1 MMCRDATEETMSVCV
16 YMHRTLAEC
25 SLIKGVL
32 TMHRNEIDVPR
43 FMNAIMRLLY
53 SVQPLC

>member
-1 MMCRDATEETMSVCV
+1 MMRRDATEETMSVCV
-16 YMHRTLAEC
+16 YMRRTLAEC

-32 TMHRNEIDVPR
+32 TMHRHEINVPR

-53 SVQPLC
+53 SVHHLC